1 VKSKVFWGVTPRGL
15 VDVSDVSEEAAAVFS
30 G

>member
-1 VKSKVFWGVTPRGL
+1 MKSMVFWGVTPRSL
-15 VDVSDVSEEAAAVFS
+15 VDVSDVSEEVVAFFS